1 MCWRAVMAVPD
12 ATRPKRRPAPSHD
25 CPGGCGVQVSK
36 RLLACG
42 SCWWL
47 LPTLMRDEI
56 RRLSGGDRIAHL
68 GAVGDALIWFR
79 TNVRGGELVGD

>member
-1 MCWRAVMAVPD
+1 MTVAN
-12 ATRPKRRPAPSHD
+12 ATRPKQPTHA
-25 CPGGCGVQVSK
+25 CPGGCGEQVPK

-47 LPTLMRDEI
+47 LPQLLRDEI
-56 RRLSGGDRIAHL
+56 RRHFGRDHVAHL

-79 TNVRGGELVGD
+79 ENVKGGEFVGD

>member
-1 MCWRAVMAVPD
+1 VIAVAN
-12 ATRPKRRPAPSHD
+12 ATRPKRPTPTHE
-25 CPGGCGVQVSK
+25 CPGGCGAQVAK

-47 LPTLMRDEI
+47 LPQLKRDEI
-56 RRLSGGDRIAHL
+56 RSLASGSDRMAHL

-79 TNVRGGELVGD
+79 ENVKDGEFVGD